1 MIRISR
7 LAHKNFYLGGHTAVV
22 SDELFYVH
30 LIVHTTIHTSKDAT
44 ATATATHH
52 FILHNSSL
60 EKSNFLIKES
70 CLI

>member
-1 MIRISR
+1 MVRISR
-7 LAHKNFYLGGHTAVV
+7 LAHKNFYFGGHTAVV

-52 FILHNSSL
+52 FTLHNSSL
-60 EKSNFLIKES
+60 EKPNFVIKES
-70 CLI
+70 RLV

>member
-1 MIRISR
+1 MVRISR

-30 LIVHTTIHTSKDAT
+30 LIVRPTIHTSKD